1 MLPSQAKPSQ
11 AKPSQA
17 KPSQAKPSQAKPSQ
31 AKPSPDLSDT
41 AGANTEAIYTSDGIT
56 ANSTQLEQ
64 LKKLFPACFDADGNF
79 LIDRLQAEIAPQT
92 DIGREFYEMNW
103 LGKSYARLL
112 RNLPPET
119 LISEDKTHNAKPEN
133 AGSQNLLI
141 RGDNLEVLKHLKNAY
156 TNSVKMIYIDP
167 PYNTGSDGFVYQD
180 DRKFTPAELARL
192 ANIDEDE
199 AARILDFTDKGSNS
213 HSAWLTFMYPR
224 LYVARELLKDD
235 GVIFIS
241 IDDNE
246 AAQLKLLCD
255 EVFGEGNFVDTL
267 TIKKSAN
274 GMGSKDGYSTNH
286 DFILIYLKEKQNNV
300 FFGITVS
307 EDYIESFNKEDEFG
321 RYKTDGLFRKKG
333 RSARRED
340 SPNCFYPIYADLET
354 GKVYLNQNS
363 KNKLLEIFPKLPN
376 GKDGRW
382 IWSPDFANDKLYRLY
397 ASPKGTVYVKDYWH
411 DELREKP
418 RSILEDSSYLTDT
431 ATNEIINLFGSKVF
445 STPKPI
451 SLLIDLIDNCT
462 HINEIIL
469 DFFAGSG
476 TTAHAVIELSRKYN
490 QQRNF
495 ISVQI
500 TDDLHEAYKKANK
513 DGKEII
519 QNAINWLDEHH
530 KPHNLFEITKA
541 RIELA
546 AAKIRAE
553 HPDYTGDLG
562 FKIFQTADNFRQHPD
577 NDFSPEQ
584 PDLPLSDEL
593 SEEQLQ
599 TLLTTWTLYD
609 GAALTTPVEP
619 VRLGAYTAYLCEKR
633 LYLMNAGFTSA
644 DLLAFIR
651 KLDDDADFNP
661 NRVIVFGSNMA
672 SAMQHELDQAV
683 RGYANKKEIE
693 LNVVIRV

>member
-1 MLPSQAKPSQ
+1 
-11 AKPSQA
+11 
-17 KPSQAKPSQAKPSQ
+17 
-31 AKPSPDLSDT
+31 
-41 AGANTEAIYTSDGIT
+41 
-56 ANSTQLEQ
+56 NSTQLEQ

-180 DRKFTPAELARL
+180 DRKFTPAELACL

-224 LYVARELLKDD
+224 LYIARELLKDD

-255 EVFGEGNFVDTL
+255 EVFGEGNFIKDLIVNTSEGGGNAKYVVNGHETVLVYAKDITHFDNLKRPKDIRGKKIVINDELYWIQEDAVREQFGKYGNLHYEDIIEIKGIEFKNKIDKDIENNEYILIPKSYGKTIIGKLRKVSDDFSKFHSILNIGNISKNL
-267 TIKKSAN
+267 T
-274 GMGSKDGYSTNH
+274 KDG
-286 DFILIYLKEKQNNV
+286 IRELE
-300 FFGITVS
+300 
-307 EDYIESFNKEDEFG
+307 E
-321 RYKTDGLFRKKG
+321 LF
-333 RSARRED
+333 
-340 SPNCFYPIYADLET
+340 ET
-354 GKVYLNQNS
+354 GKGY
-363 KNKLLEIFPKLPN
+363 
-376 GKDGRW
+376 
-382 IWSPDFANDKLYRLY
+382 SPF
-397 ASPKGTVYVKDYWH
+397 
-411 DELREKP
+411 E
-418 RSILEDSSYLTDT
+418 
-431 ATNEIINLFGSKVF
+431 
-445 STPKPI
+445 TPKPLD
-451 SLLIDLIDNCT
+451 LLKRLVLSATFKGNQTDL
-462 HINEIIL
+462 IL

-476 TTAHAVIELSRKYN
+476 TTAHAVMQLNAEGQNGNRRYICVQLPEKTAEKSEARKAGYPTI
-490 QQRNF
+490 F
-495 ISVQI
+495 
-500 TDDLHEAYKKANK
+500 D
-513 DGKEII
+513 
-519 QNAINWLDEHH
+519 
-530 KPHNLFEITKA
+530 ITKA
-541 RIELA
+541 RIEKA
-546 AAKIRAE
+546 AAKIRVE
-553 HPDYTGDLG
+553 HPDYTGDSG

-577 NDFSPEQ
+577 KDFSPEQ
-584 PDLPLSDEL
+584 PDLPLNDEL

-693 LNVVIRV
+693 LNVIIRV

>member
-1 MLPSQAKPSQ
+1 ML
-11 AKPSQA
+11 
-17 KPSQAKPSQAKPSQ
+17 PSQAKPSQ
-31 AKPSPDLSDT
+31 AKPSPDLGDT
-41 AGANTEAIYTSDGIT
+41 AGADTEAIYTSDGIT

-64 LKKLFPACFDADGNF
+64 LKKLFPACFDADGHF
-79 LIDRLQAEIAPQT
+79 LIDKFQAEIAPQT
-92 DIGREFYEMNW
+92 DISREFYAMNW

-156 TNSVKMIYIDP
+156 ANSVKMIYIDP

-255 EVFGEGNFVDTL
+255 EVFGEGNFVGQICWQKKTGASDAKGIATITEFVLAYMKTESALFEFTGNTESFDLNRYKYQDNYFEERGAFYYDNLDRGTL
-267 TIKKSAN
+267 
-274 GMGSKDGYSTNH
+274 G
-286 DFILIYLKEKQNNV
+286 
-300 FFGITVS
+300 
-307 EDYIESFNKEDEFG
+307 YIESLD
-321 RYKTDGLFRKKG
+321 YPVKTPDGSLIYPNG
-333 RSARRED
+333 RSKQFNDGWRWKWSKTKVENGLKNGFIEVRK
-340 SPNCFYPIYADLET
+340 NQKT
-354 GKVYLNQNS
+354 GKWGVYYKIYHLVDNDGNKIERSSPHKNLIQGILN
-363 KNKLLEIFPKLPN
+363 
-376 GKDGRW
+376 
-382 IWSPDFANDKLYRLY
+382 
-397 ASPKGTVYVKDYWH
+397 TH
-411 DELREKP
+411 
-418 RSILEDSSYLTDT
+418 
-431 ATNEIINLFGSKVF
+431 ATNEAKEIFGSSGLF
-445 STPKPI
+445 TNPKPVELVSRLI
-451 SLLIDLIDNCT
+451 SFINFEDDL
-462 HINEIIL
+462 IL

-476 TTAHAVIELSRKYN
+476 TTAHAVMQLNAEEQNGSRRY
-490 QQRNF
+490 
-495 ISVQI
+495 ICVQLPEK
-500 TDDLHEAYKKANK
+500 TGEKSEAHKAGYPTIF
-513 DGKEII
+513 D
-519 QNAINWLDEHH
+519 
-530 KPHNLFEITKA
+530 ITKA
-541 RIELA
+541 RIEKA
-546 AAKIRAE
+546 AAKIRAD
-553 HPDYTGDLG
+553 HPDYTGDSG

-577 NDFSPEQ
+577 KDFSPEQ
-584 PDLPLSDEL
+584 PDLPLNDEL

-619 VRLGAYTAYLCEKR
+619 VRLGSYTAYLCEKR
-633 LYLMNAGFTSA
+633 LYLINEGFTSA

-651 KLDDDADFNP
+651 KLDDDAAFNP

-683 RGYANKKEIE
+683 RGYTNKKEIE
-693 LNVVIRV
+693 LNVIIRV

>member
-1 MLPSQAKPSQ
+1 
-11 AKPSQA
+11 
-17 KPSQAKPSQAKPSQ
+17 
-31 AKPSPDLSDT
+31 
-41 AGANTEAIYTSDGIT
+41 
-56 ANSTQLEQ
+56 
-64 LKKLFPACFDADGNF
+64 
-79 LIDRLQAEIAPQT
+79 
-92 DIGREFYEMNW
+92 MNW

-133 AGSQNLLI
+133 VGSQNLLI

-180 DRKFTPAELARL
+180 DRKFTPAELALL

-224 LYVARELLKDD
+224 LYIARELLKDD

-255 EVFGEGNFVDTL
+255 EVFGEGNFVANVIWQKKYSPQNDAKWFSNMHDYILCVAKNKDIWRPNLLERTEEQNARYSNPDNDERGNWKATDFSVKTYSENYDYPITTPSGRIVNPPPSRSWRTSKENFEKL
-267 TIKKSAN
+267 LADNRVWFGINGNNVPSIKKFL
-274 GMGSKDGYSTNH
+274 T
-286 DFILIYLKEKQNNV
+286 EVKQ
-300 FFGITVS
+300 GITPS
-307 EDYIESFNKEDEFG
+307 TI
-321 RYKTDGLFRKKG
+321 LFRENVGDNQEAAKNI
-333 RSARRED
+333 R
-340 SPNCFYPIYADLET
+340 DLFDIPPFE
-354 GKVYLNQNS
+354 
-363 KNKLLEIFPKLPN
+363 
-376 GKDGRW
+376 
-382 IWSPDFANDKLYRLY
+382 
-397 ASPKGTVYVKDYWH
+397 
-411 DELREKP
+411 
-418 RSILEDSSYLTDT
+418 
-431 ATNEIINLFGSKVF
+431 
-445 STPKPI
+445 TPKPVR
-451 SLLIDLIDNCT
+451 LLNYLIKLSSNSDD
-462 HINEIIL
+462 IVM

-476 TTAHAVIELSRKYN
+476 TTAHAVMQLNAEEQNGSRRY
-490 QQRNF
+490 
-495 ISVQI
+495 ICVQLPEK
-500 TDDLHEAYKKANK
+500 TGEKSEARKAGYPTIF
-513 DGKEII
+513 D
-519 QNAINWLDEHH
+519 
-530 KPHNLFEITKA
+530 ITKA
-541 RIELA
+541 RIEKA

-577 NDFSPEQ
+577 KDFSPEQ
-584 PDLPLSDEL
+584 PDLPLNDEL

-619 VRLGAYTAYLCEKR
+619 VRLGSYTAYLCEKR

-651 KLDDDADFNP
+651 KLDDDAAFNP

-683 RGYANKKEIE
+683 RGYTNKKEIE
-693 LNVVIRV
+693 LNVIIRV

>member
-1 MLPSQAKPSQ
+1 MDQPNPTQA
-11 AKPSQA
+11 
-17 KPSQAKPSQAKPSQ
+17 
-31 AKPSPDLSDT
+31 PDLIDT
-41 AGANTEAIYTSDGIT
+41 AGVNTEAIYTSDGIT

-180 DRKFTPAELARL
+180 DRKFTPAELACL

-224 LYVARELLKDD
+224 LYIARELLKDD

-255 EVFGEGNFVDTL
+255 EVFGEGNFIKDLIVNTSEGGGNAKYVVNGHETVLVYAKDITHFDNLKRPKDIRGKKIVINDELYWIQEDAVREQFGKYGNLHYEDIIEIKGIEFKNKIDKDIENNEYILIPKSYGKTIIGKLRKVSDDFSKFHSILNIGNISKNL
-267 TIKKSAN
+267 T
-274 GMGSKDGYSTNH
+274 KDG
-286 DFILIYLKEKQNNV
+286 IRELE
-300 FFGITVS
+300 
-307 EDYIESFNKEDEFG
+307 E
-321 RYKTDGLFRKKG
+321 LF
-333 RSARRED
+333 
-340 SPNCFYPIYADLET
+340 ET
-354 GKVYLNQNS
+354 GKGY
-363 KNKLLEIFPKLPN
+363 
-376 GKDGRW
+376 
-382 IWSPDFANDKLYRLY
+382 SPF
-397 ASPKGTVYVKDYWH
+397 
-411 DELREKP
+411 E
-418 RSILEDSSYLTDT
+418 
-431 ATNEIINLFGSKVF
+431 
-445 STPKPI
+445 TPKPLD
-451 SLLIDLIDNCT
+451 LLKRLVLSATFKGNQTDL
-462 HINEIIL
+462 IL

-476 TTAHAVIELSRKYN
+476 TTAHAVMQLNAEGQNGNRRYICVQLPEKTAEKSEARKAGYPTI
-490 QQRNF
+490 F
-495 ISVQI
+495 
-500 TDDLHEAYKKANK
+500 D
-513 DGKEII
+513 
-519 QNAINWLDEHH
+519 
-530 KPHNLFEITKA
+530 ITKA
-541 RIELA
+541 RIEKA
-546 AAKIRAE
+546 AAKIRVE
-553 HPDYTGDLG
+553 HPDYTGDSG

-577 NDFSPEQ
+577 KDFSPEQ
-584 PDLPLSDEL
+584 PDLPLNDEL

-651 KLDDDADFNP
+651 KLDDDAAFNP

>member
-1 MLPSQAKPSQ
+1 MLKCC
-11 AKPSQA
+11 
-17 KPSQAKPSQAKPSQ
+17 QAKPSQAKPSQ

-180 DRKFTPAELARL
+180 DRKFTPAELACL

-224 LYVARELLKDD
+224 LYIARELLKDD

-255 EVFGEGNFVDTL
+255 EVFGEGNFIKDLIVNTSEGGGNAKYVVNGHETVLVYAKDITHFDNLKRPKDIRGKKIVINDELYWIQEDAVREQFGKYGNLHYEDIIEIKGIEFKNKIDKDIENNEYILIPKSYGKTIIGKLRKVSDDFSKFHSILNIGNISKNL
-267 TIKKSAN
+267 T
-274 GMGSKDGYSTNH
+274 KDG
-286 DFILIYLKEKQNNV
+286 IRELE
-300 FFGITVS
+300 
-307 EDYIESFNKEDEFG
+307 E
-321 RYKTDGLFRKKG
+321 LF
-333 RSARRED
+333 
-340 SPNCFYPIYADLET
+340 ET
-354 GKVYLNQNS
+354 GKGY
-363 KNKLLEIFPKLPN
+363 
-376 GKDGRW
+376 
-382 IWSPDFANDKLYRLY
+382 SPF
-397 ASPKGTVYVKDYWH
+397 
-411 DELREKP
+411 E
-418 RSILEDSSYLTDT
+418 
-431 ATNEIINLFGSKVF
+431 
-445 STPKPI
+445 TPKPLD
-451 SLLIDLIDNCT
+451 LLKRLVLSATFKGNQTDL
-462 HINEIIL
+462 IL

-476 TTAHAVIELSRKYN
+476 TTAHAVMQLNAEGQNGNRRYICVQLPEKTAEKSEARKAGYPTI
-490 QQRNF
+490 F
-495 ISVQI
+495 
-500 TDDLHEAYKKANK
+500 D
-513 DGKEII
+513 
-519 QNAINWLDEHH
+519 
-530 KPHNLFEITKA
+530 ITKA
-541 RIELA
+541 RIEKA
-546 AAKIRAE
+546 AAKIRVE
-553 HPDYTGDLG
+553 HPDYTGDSG

-577 NDFSPEQ
+577 KDFSPEQ
-584 PDLPLSDEL
+584 PDLPLNDEL

-619 VRLGAYTAYLCEKR
+619 VRLGSYTAYLCEKR

-651 KLDDDADFNP
+651 KLDDDAAFNP

>member
-1 MLPSQAKPSQ
+1 MCAYRGPRQLVKR
-11 AKPSQA
+11 
-17 KPSQAKPSQAKPSQ
+17 
-31 AKPSPDLSDT
+31 
-41 AGANTEAIYTSDGIT
+41 AGVNTEAIYTSDGIT

-180 DRKFTPAELARL
+180 DRKFTPAELACL

-224 LYVARELLKDD
+224 LYIARELLKDD

-255 EVFGEGNFVDTL
+255 EVFGEGNFIKDLIVNTSEGGGNAKYVVNGHETVLVYAKDITHFDNLKRPKDIRGKKIVINDELYWIQEDAVREQFGKYGNLHYEDIIEIKGIEFKNKIDKDIENNEYILIPKSYGKTIIGKLRKVSDDFSKFHSILNIGNISKNL
-267 TIKKSAN
+267 T
-274 GMGSKDGYSTNH
+274 KDG
-286 DFILIYLKEKQNNV
+286 IRELE
-300 FFGITVS
+300 
-307 EDYIESFNKEDEFG
+307 E
-321 RYKTDGLFRKKG
+321 LF
-333 RSARRED
+333 
-340 SPNCFYPIYADLET
+340 ET
-354 GKVYLNQNS
+354 GKGY
-363 KNKLLEIFPKLPN
+363 
-376 GKDGRW
+376 
-382 IWSPDFANDKLYRLY
+382 SPF
-397 ASPKGTVYVKDYWH
+397 
-411 DELREKP
+411 E
-418 RSILEDSSYLTDT
+418 
-431 ATNEIINLFGSKVF
+431 
-445 STPKPI
+445 TPKPLD
-451 SLLIDLIDNCT
+451 LLKRLVLSATFKGNQTDL
-462 HINEIIL
+462 IL

-476 TTAHAVIELSRKYN
+476 TTAHAVMQLNAEGQNGNRRYICVQLPEKTAEKSEARKAGYPTI
-490 QQRNF
+490 F
-495 ISVQI
+495 
-500 TDDLHEAYKKANK
+500 D
-513 DGKEII
+513 
-519 QNAINWLDEHH
+519 
-530 KPHNLFEITKA
+530 ITKA
-541 RIELA
+541 RIEKA
-546 AAKIRAE
+546 AAKIRVE
-553 HPDYTGDLG
+553 HPDYTGDSG

-577 NDFSPEQ
+577 KDFSPEQ
-584 PDLPLSDEL
+584 PDLPLNDEL

-651 KLDDDADFNP
+651 KLDDDAAFNP

>member
-1 MLPSQAKPSQ
+1 
-11 AKPSQA
+11 
-17 KPSQAKPSQAKPSQ
+17 
-31 AKPSPDLSDT
+31 
-41 AGANTEAIYTSDGIT
+41 ANTEAIYTSDGIT

-133 AGSQNLLI
+133 VGSQNLLI

-180 DRKFTPAELARL
+180 DRKFTPAELALL

-224 LYVARELLKDD
+224 LYIARELLKDD

-255 EVFGEGNFVDTL
+255 EVFGEGNFVANVIWQKKYSPQNDAKWFSNMHDYILCVAKNKDIWRPNLLERTEEQNARYSNPDNDERGNWKATDFSVKTYSENYDYPITTPSGRIVNPPPSRSWRTSKENFEKL
-267 TIKKSAN
+267 LADNRVWFGINGNNVPSIKKFL
-274 GMGSKDGYSTNH
+274 T
-286 DFILIYLKEKQNNV
+286 EVKQ
-300 FFGITVS
+300 GITPS
-307 EDYIESFNKEDEFG
+307 TI
-321 RYKTDGLFRKKG
+321 LFRENVGDNQEAAKNI
-333 RSARRED
+333 R
-340 SPNCFYPIYADLET
+340 DLFDIPPFE
-354 GKVYLNQNS
+354 
-363 KNKLLEIFPKLPN
+363 
-376 GKDGRW
+376 
-382 IWSPDFANDKLYRLY
+382 
-397 ASPKGTVYVKDYWH
+397 
-411 DELREKP
+411 
-418 RSILEDSSYLTDT
+418 
-431 ATNEIINLFGSKVF
+431 
-445 STPKPI
+445 TPKPVR
-451 SLLIDLIDNCT
+451 LLNYLIKLSSNSDD
-462 HINEIIL
+462 IVM

-476 TTAHAVIELSRKYN
+476 TTAHAVMQLNAEEQNGSRRY
-490 QQRNF
+490 
-495 ISVQI
+495 ICVQLPEK
-500 TDDLHEAYKKANK
+500 TGEKSEARKAGYPTIF
-513 DGKEII
+513 D
-519 QNAINWLDEHH
+519 
-530 KPHNLFEITKA
+530 ITKA
-541 RIELA
+541 RIEKA

-577 NDFSPEQ
+577 KDFSPEQ
-584 PDLPLSDEL
+584 PDLPLNDEL

-619 VRLGAYTAYLCEKR
+619 VRLGSYTAYLCEKR

-651 KLDDDADFNP
+651 KLDDDAAFNP

-683 RGYANKKEIE
+683 RGYTNKKEIE
-693 LNVVIRV
+693 LNVIIRV

>member
-1 MLPSQAKPSQ
+1 M
-11 AKPSQA
+11 
-17 KPSQAKPSQAKPSQ
+17 
-31 AKPSPDLSDT
+31 
-41 AGANTEAIYTSDGIT
+41 
-56 ANSTQLEQ
+56 
-64 LKKLFPACFDADGNF
+64 FPACFDADGNF

-156 TNSVKMIYIDP
+156 ANSVKMIYIDP

-180 DRKFTPAELARL
+180 DRKFTPAELACL

-224 LYVARELLKDD
+224 LYIARELLKDD

-255 EVFGEGNFVDTL
+255 EVFGEGNFIKDLIVNTSEGGGNAKYVVNGHETVLVYAKDITHFDNLKRPKDIRGKKIVINDELYWIQEDAVREQFGKYGNLHYEDIIEIKGIEFKNKIDKDIENNEYILIPKSYGKTIIGKLRKVSDDFSKFHSILNIGNISKNL
-267 TIKKSAN
+267 T
-274 GMGSKDGYSTNH
+274 KDG
-286 DFILIYLKEKQNNV
+286 IRELE
-300 FFGITVS
+300 
-307 EDYIESFNKEDEFG
+307 E
-321 RYKTDGLFRKKG
+321 LF
-333 RSARRED
+333 
-340 SPNCFYPIYADLET
+340 ET
-354 GKVYLNQNS
+354 GKGY
-363 KNKLLEIFPKLPN
+363 
-376 GKDGRW
+376 
-382 IWSPDFANDKLYRLY
+382 SPF
-397 ASPKGTVYVKDYWH
+397 
-411 DELREKP
+411 E
-418 RSILEDSSYLTDT
+418 
-431 ATNEIINLFGSKVF
+431 
-445 STPKPI
+445 TPKPLD
-451 SLLIDLIDNCT
+451 LLKRLVLSATFKGNQTDL
-462 HINEIIL
+462 IL

-476 TTAHAVIELSRKYN
+476 TTAHAVMQLNAEGQNGNRRYICVQLPEKTAEKSEARKAGYPTI
-490 QQRNF
+490 F
-495 ISVQI
+495 
-500 TDDLHEAYKKANK
+500 D
-513 DGKEII
+513 
-519 QNAINWLDEHH
+519 
-530 KPHNLFEITKA
+530 ITKA
-541 RIELA
+541 RIEKA
-546 AAKIRAE
+546 AAKIRVE
-553 HPDYTGDLG
+553 HPDYTGDSG

-577 NDFSPEQ
+577 KDFSPEQ
-584 PDLPLSDEL
+584 PDLPLNDEL

-651 KLDDDADFNP
+651 KLDDDAAFNP

-693 LNVVIRV
+693 LNVIIRV

>member
-1 MLPSQAKPSQ
+1 
-11 AKPSQA
+11 
-17 KPSQAKPSQAKPSQ
+17 
-31 AKPSPDLSDT
+31 
-41 AGANTEAIYTSDGIT
+41 
-56 ANSTQLEQ
+56 
-64 LKKLFPACFDADGNF
+64 
-79 LIDRLQAEIAPQT
+79 
-92 DIGREFYEMNW
+92 MNW

-180 DRKFTPAELARL
+180 DRKFTPAELACL

-213 HSAWLTFMYPR
+213 HSAWSVSYTHL
-224 LYVARELLKDD
+224 LYIARELLKDD

-255 EVFGEGNFVDTL
+255 EVFGEGNFIKDLIVNTSEGGGNAKYVVNGHETVLVYAKDITHFDNLKRPKDIRGKKIVINDELYWIQEDAVREQFGKYGNLHYEDIIEIKGIEFKNKIDKDIENNEYILIPKSYGKTIIGKLRKVSDDFSKFHSILNIGNISKNL
-267 TIKKSAN
+267 T
-274 GMGSKDGYSTNH
+274 KDG
-286 DFILIYLKEKQNNV
+286 IRELE
-300 FFGITVS
+300 
-307 EDYIESFNKEDEFG
+307 E
-321 RYKTDGLFRKKG
+321 LF
-333 RSARRED
+333 
-340 SPNCFYPIYADLET
+340 ET
-354 GKVYLNQNS
+354 GKGY
-363 KNKLLEIFPKLPN
+363 
-376 GKDGRW
+376 
-382 IWSPDFANDKLYRLY
+382 SPF
-397 ASPKGTVYVKDYWH
+397 
-411 DELREKP
+411 E
-418 RSILEDSSYLTDT
+418 
-431 ATNEIINLFGSKVF
+431 
-445 STPKPI
+445 TPKPLD
-451 SLLIDLIDNCT
+451 LLKRLVLSATFKGNQTDL
-462 HINEIIL
+462 IL

-476 TTAHAVIELSRKYN
+476 TTAHAVMQLNAEGQNGNRRYICVQLPEKTAEKSEARKAGYPTI
-490 QQRNF
+490 F
-495 ISVQI
+495 
-500 TDDLHEAYKKANK
+500 D
-513 DGKEII
+513 
-519 QNAINWLDEHH
+519 
-530 KPHNLFEITKA
+530 ITKA
-541 RIELA
+541 RIEKA
-546 AAKIRAE
+546 AAKIRVE
-553 HPDYTGDLG
+553 HPDYTGDSG

-577 NDFSPEQ
+577 KDFSPEQ
-584 PDLPLSDEL
+584 PDLPLNDEL

-651 KLDDDADFNP
+651 KLDDDAAFNP

>member
-1 MLPSQAKPSQ
+1 
-11 AKPSQA
+11 
-17 KPSQAKPSQAKPSQ
+17 
-31 AKPSPDLSDT
+31 SDT

-133 AGSQNLLI
+133 VGSQNLLI

-180 DRKFTPAELARL
+180 DRKFTPAELALL

-224 LYVARELLKDD
+224 LYIARELLKDD

-255 EVFGEGNFVDTL
+255 EVFGEGNFVANVIWQKKYSPQNDAKWFSNMHDYILCVAKNKDIWRPNLLERTEEQNARYSNPDNDERGNWKATDFSVKTYSENYDYPITTPSGRIVNPPPSRSWRTSKENFEKL
-267 TIKKSAN
+267 LADNRVWFGINGNNVPSIKKFL
-274 GMGSKDGYSTNH
+274 T
-286 DFILIYLKEKQNNV
+286 EVKQ
-300 FFGITVS
+300 GITPS
-307 EDYIESFNKEDEFG
+307 TI
-321 RYKTDGLFRKKG
+321 LFRENVGDNQEAAKNI
-333 RSARRED
+333 R
-340 SPNCFYPIYADLET
+340 DLFDIPPFE
-354 GKVYLNQNS
+354 
-363 KNKLLEIFPKLPN
+363 
-376 GKDGRW
+376 
-382 IWSPDFANDKLYRLY
+382 
-397 ASPKGTVYVKDYWH
+397 
-411 DELREKP
+411 
-418 RSILEDSSYLTDT
+418 
-431 ATNEIINLFGSKVF
+431 
-445 STPKPI
+445 TPKPVR
-451 SLLIDLIDNCT
+451 LLNYLIKLSSNSDD
-462 HINEIIL
+462 IVM

-476 TTAHAVIELSRKYN
+476 TTAHAVMQLNAEEQNGSRRY
-490 QQRNF
+490 
-495 ISVQI
+495 ICVQLPEK
-500 TDDLHEAYKKANK
+500 TGEKSEARKAGYPTIF
-513 DGKEII
+513 D
-519 QNAINWLDEHH
+519 
-530 KPHNLFEITKA
+530 ITKA
-541 RIELA
+541 RIEKA

-577 NDFSPEQ
+577 KDFSPEQ
-584 PDLPLSDEL
+584 PDLPLNDEL

-619 VRLGAYTAYLCEKR
+619 VRLGSYTAYLCEKR

-651 KLDDDADFNP
+651 KLDDDAAFNP

-683 RGYANKKEIE
+683 RGYTNKKEIE
-693 LNVVIRV
+693 LNVIIRV

>member
-1 MLPSQAKPSQ
+1 
-11 AKPSQA
+11 
-17 KPSQAKPSQAKPSQ
+17 
-31 AKPSPDLSDT
+31 
-41 AGANTEAIYTSDGIT
+41 
-56 ANSTQLEQ
+56 
-64 LKKLFPACFDADGNF
+64 
-79 LIDRLQAEIAPQT
+79 
-92 DIGREFYEMNW
+92 MNW

-156 TNSVKMIYIDP
+156 ANSVKMIYIDP

-224 LYVARELLKDD
+224 LYVARELLRED

-255 EVFGEGNFVDTL
+255 EVFGEGNFRN
-267 TIKKSAN
+267 TIAVKRGAKSVQSQFENIDKLGIAYEYILVYTKN
-274 GMGSKDGYSTNH
+274 SEYRLPKFYFELEETKEGNWNNHWRST
-286 DFILIYLKEKQNNV
+286 DRPTMRYEI
-300 FFGITVS
+300 FGIDIKEGQWRWAKDRS
-307 EDYIESFNKEDEFG
+307 FCAIEN
-321 RYKTDGLFRKKG
+321 YKNLINELG
-333 RSARRED
+333 E
-340 SPNCFYPIYADLET
+340 NPIQSDIDNWYFKNNMPDLLRLSKT
-354 GKVYLNQNS
+354 GKPEHFIPPTNTKFGHNLWTDLMIGKSSTLSNLGIVGFDNP
-363 KNKLLEIFPKLPN
+363 KNIDVIERIV
-376 GKDGRW
+376 RW
-382 IWSPDFANDKLYRLY
+382 ICEHNDL
-397 ASPKGTVYVKDYWH
+397 
-411 DELREKP
+411 
-418 RSILEDSSYLTDT
+418 
-431 ATNEIINLFGSKVF
+431 
-445 STPKPI
+445 
-451 SLLIDLIDNCT
+451 
-462 HINEIIL
+462 IL

-476 TTAHAVIELSRKYN
+476 TTSHAVMQLNAEEQNGSRRY
-490 QQRNF
+490 
-495 ISVQI
+495 ICVQLPEK
-500 TDDLHEAYKKANK
+500 TDEKSEAHKAGYPTIF
-513 DGKEII
+513 D
-519 QNAINWLDEHH
+519 
-530 KPHNLFEITKA
+530 ITKA
-541 RIELA
+541 RIEKA

-553 HPDYTGDLG
+553 YPDYTGDSG
-562 FKIFQTADNFRQHPD
+562 FKIFQTADNFRQHSD
-577 NDFSPEQ
+577 KDFSPEQ
-584 PDLPLSDEL
+584 PDLPLNDEL

-651 KLDDDADFNP
+651 KLDDDAAFNP

-683 RGYANKKEIE
+683 RGYTNKKEIE

>member
-1 MLPSQAKPSQ
+1 MLPTQPNPTQA
-11 AKPSQA
+11 
-17 KPSQAKPSQAKPSQ
+17 
-31 AKPSPDLSDT
+31 PDLIDT
-41 AGANTEAIYTSDGIT
+41 AGENTEAIYPSDGIT

-180 DRKFTPAELARL
+180 DRKFTPAELACL

-224 LYVARELLKDD
+224 LYIARELLKDD

-255 EVFGEGNFVDTL
+255 EVFGEGNFIKDLIVNTSEGGGNAKYVVNGHETVLVYAKDITHFDNLKRPKDIRGKKIVINDELYWIQEDAVREQFGKYGNLHYEDIIEIKGIEFKNKIDKDIENNEYILIPKSYGKTIIGKLRKVSDDFSKFHSILNIGNISKNL
-267 TIKKSAN
+267 T
-274 GMGSKDGYSTNH
+274 KDG
-286 DFILIYLKEKQNNV
+286 IRELE
-300 FFGITVS
+300 
-307 EDYIESFNKEDEFG
+307 E
-321 RYKTDGLFRKKG
+321 LF
-333 RSARRED
+333 
-340 SPNCFYPIYADLET
+340 ET
-354 GKVYLNQNS
+354 GKGY
-363 KNKLLEIFPKLPN
+363 
-376 GKDGRW
+376 
-382 IWSPDFANDKLYRLY
+382 SPF
-397 ASPKGTVYVKDYWH
+397 
-411 DELREKP
+411 E
-418 RSILEDSSYLTDT
+418 
-431 ATNEIINLFGSKVF
+431 
-445 STPKPI
+445 TPKPLD
-451 SLLIDLIDNCT
+451 LLKRLVLSATFKGNQTDL
-462 HINEIIL
+462 IL

-476 TTAHAVIELSRKYN
+476 TTAHAVMQLNAEGQNGNRRYICVQLPEKTAEKSEARKAGYPTI
-490 QQRNF
+490 F
-495 ISVQI
+495 
-500 TDDLHEAYKKANK
+500 D
-513 DGKEII
+513 
-519 QNAINWLDEHH
+519 
-530 KPHNLFEITKA
+530 ITKA
-541 RIELA
+541 RIEKA
-546 AAKIRAE
+546 AAKIRVE
-553 HPDYTGDLG
+553 HPDYTGDSG

-577 NDFSPEQ
+577 KDFSPEQ
-584 PDLPLSDEL
+584 PDLPLNDEL

-651 KLDDDADFNP
+651 KLDDDAAFNP

>member
-1 MLPSQAKPSQ
+1 
-11 AKPSQA
+11 
-17 KPSQAKPSQAKPSQ
+17 
-31 AKPSPDLSDT
+31 DLSDT

-133 AGSQNLLI
+133 VGSQNLLI

-180 DRKFTPAELARL
+180 DRKFTPAELALL

-224 LYVARELLKDD
+224 LYIARELLKDD

-255 EVFGEGNFVDTL
+255 EVFGEGNFVANVIWQKKYSPQNDAKWFSNMHDYILCVAKNKDIWRPNLLERTEEQNARYSNPDNDERGNWKATDFSVKTYSENYDYPITTPSGRIVNPPPSRSWRTSKENFEKL
-267 TIKKSAN
+267 LADNRVWFGINGNNVPSIKKFL
-274 GMGSKDGYSTNH
+274 T
-286 DFILIYLKEKQNNV
+286 EVKQ
-300 FFGITVS
+300 GITPS
-307 EDYIESFNKEDEFG
+307 TI
-321 RYKTDGLFRKKG
+321 LFRENVGDNQEAAKNI
-333 RSARRED
+333 R
-340 SPNCFYPIYADLET
+340 DLFDIPPFE
-354 GKVYLNQNS
+354 
-363 KNKLLEIFPKLPN
+363 
-376 GKDGRW
+376 
-382 IWSPDFANDKLYRLY
+382 
-397 ASPKGTVYVKDYWH
+397 
-411 DELREKP
+411 
-418 RSILEDSSYLTDT
+418 
-431 ATNEIINLFGSKVF
+431 
-445 STPKPI
+445 TPKPVR
-451 SLLIDLIDNCT
+451 LLNYLIKLSSNSDD
-462 HINEIIL
+462 IVM

-476 TTAHAVIELSRKYN
+476 TTAHAVMQLNAEEQNGSRRY
-490 QQRNF
+490 
-495 ISVQI
+495 ICVQLPEK
-500 TDDLHEAYKKANK
+500 TGEKSEARKAGYPTIF
-513 DGKEII
+513 D
-519 QNAINWLDEHH
+519 
-530 KPHNLFEITKA
+530 ITKA
-541 RIELA
+541 RIEKA

-577 NDFSPEQ
+577 KDFSPEQ
-584 PDLPLSDEL
+584 PDLPLNDEL

-619 VRLGAYTAYLCEKR
+619 VRLGSYTAYLCEKR

-651 KLDDDADFNP
+651 KLDDDAAFNP

-683 RGYANKKEIE
+683 RGYTNKKEIE
-693 LNVVIRV
+693 LNVIIRV

>member
-1 MLPSQAKPSQ
+1 MLPTQPNPTQ
-11 AKPSQA
+11 PNPTQ
-17 KPSQAKPSQAKPSQ
+17 PNPTQPNPTQPN
-31 AKPSPDLSDT
+31 PSPDLIDT
-41 AGANTEAIYTSDGIT
+41 AGVNTEAIYTSDGIT

-180 DRKFTPAELARL
+180 DRKFTPAELACL

-224 LYVARELLKDD
+224 LYIARELLKDD

-255 EVFGEGNFVDTL
+255 EVFGEGNFIKDLIVNTSEGGGNAKYVVNGHETVLVYAKDITHFDNLKRPKDIRGKKIVINDELYWIQEDAVREQFGKYGNLHYEDIIEIKGIEFKNKIDKDIENNEYILIPKSYGKTIIGKLRKVSDDFSKFHSILNIGNISKNL
-267 TIKKSAN
+267 T
-274 GMGSKDGYSTNH
+274 KDG
-286 DFILIYLKEKQNNV
+286 IRELE
-300 FFGITVS
+300 
-307 EDYIESFNKEDEFG
+307 E
-321 RYKTDGLFRKKG
+321 LF
-333 RSARRED
+333 
-340 SPNCFYPIYADLET
+340 ET
-354 GKVYLNQNS
+354 GKGY
-363 KNKLLEIFPKLPN
+363 
-376 GKDGRW
+376 
-382 IWSPDFANDKLYRLY
+382 SPF
-397 ASPKGTVYVKDYWH
+397 
-411 DELREKP
+411 E
-418 RSILEDSSYLTDT
+418 
-431 ATNEIINLFGSKVF
+431 
-445 STPKPI
+445 TPKPLD
-451 SLLIDLIDNCT
+451 LLKRLVLSATFKGNQTDL
-462 HINEIIL
+462 IL

-476 TTAHAVIELSRKYN
+476 TTAHAVMQLNAEGQNGNRRYICVQLPEKTAEKSEARKAGYPTI
-490 QQRNF
+490 F
-495 ISVQI
+495 
-500 TDDLHEAYKKANK
+500 D
-513 DGKEII
+513 
-519 QNAINWLDEHH
+519 
-530 KPHNLFEITKA
+530 ITKA
-541 RIELA
+541 RIEKA
-546 AAKIRAE
+546 AAKIRVE
-553 HPDYTGDLG
+553 HPDYTGDSG

-577 NDFSPEQ
+577 KDFSPEQ
-584 PDLPLSDEL
+584 PDLPLNDEL

-651 KLDDDADFNP
+651 KLDDDAAFNP